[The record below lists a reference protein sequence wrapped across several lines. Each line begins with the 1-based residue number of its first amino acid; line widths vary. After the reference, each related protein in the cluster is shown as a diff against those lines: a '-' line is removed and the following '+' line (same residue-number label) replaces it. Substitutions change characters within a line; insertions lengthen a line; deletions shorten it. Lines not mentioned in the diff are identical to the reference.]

1 VDRKRLGD
9 LRAKV
14 LACELTAEL
23 KANHLA
29 FREKELVDKEKR
41 LAER

>member
-1 VDRKRLGD
+1 VDRKSLGD

-29 FREKELVDKEKR
+29 FREELADKEKR